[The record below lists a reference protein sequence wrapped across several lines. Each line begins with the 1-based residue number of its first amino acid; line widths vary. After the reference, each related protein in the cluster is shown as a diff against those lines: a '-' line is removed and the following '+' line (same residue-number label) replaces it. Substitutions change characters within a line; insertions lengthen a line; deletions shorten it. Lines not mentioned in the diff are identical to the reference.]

1 MTFPLLFTQS
11 TVSPSLPLPENST
24 MALKSV
30 LGFGKQL
37 LRVKVV
43 DCNSEESHL
52 SRCLNTFDLVALGVG
67 STLGAGV
74 YVLAGAVARENSG
87 NMTLIISPILY
98 VKLLLKKSVSP
109 VGPAIVLCF
118 LIAALASVLAGLC
131 YAEFG
136 ARVPKTGSAY
146 LYSYVTVGEIWAFFT
161 GWNLILSYIIGK
173 QLIADFSL
181 AALMKQQSSPNV
193 IFLHLRYVKRGACME
208 RHLRRADREAHRA
221 FLQRVHVHESPR
233 GVSGIPGRIRRR
245 HYHHSD
251 RCGFLSAQF
260 SLML

>member
-1 MTFPLLFTQS
+1 
-11 TVSPSLPLPENST
+11 
-24 MALKSV
+24 MALKRL

-87 NMTLIISPILY
+87 IDDDDDDGACWETPLAAANEMR
-98 VKLLLKKSVSP
+98 VSP

-161 GWNLILSYIIGK
+161 GWNLILSYVIGK
-173 QLIADFSL
+173 PLFLL
-181 AALMKQQSSPNV
+181 AVLLLANV
-193 IFLHLRYVKRGACME
+193 TKCLFAPQV
-208 RHLRRADREAHRA
+208 RRAWRE
-221 FLQRVHVHESPR
+221 
-233 GVSGIPGRIRRR
+233 PGAPP
-245 HYHHSD
+245 SM
-251 RCGFLSAQF
+251 S
-260 SLML
+260 

>member
-1 MTFPLLFTQS
+1 MVRYNCGDPLNPHCFSGCVCVTSPPPHPCNLFTQS
-11 TVSPSLPLPENST
+11 AVSPSLPLPENST
-24 MALKSV
+24 MALKRV

-74 YVLAGAVARENSG
+74 YVLAGAVARDNSG
-87 NMTLIISPILY
+87 KVTLIISPALQ

-173 QLIADFSL
+173 QLFFISCADES
-181 AALMKQQSSPNV
+181 AKTSPSV
-193 IFLHLRYVKRGACME
+193 VFLLLRYIKRSACME
-208 RHLRRADREAHRA
+208 RHL
-221 FLQRVHVHESPR
+221 
-233 GVSGIPGRIRRR
+233 
-245 HYHHSD
+245 
-251 RCGFLSAQF
+251 
-260 SLML
+260 